1 MNRHHLRRLLTLG
14 ATAVSAGCITVGP
27 DYEPLAPG
35 APPGWA
41 QAQAPTDS
49 GTFSEPPDLWWHNFD
64 DPQLVQ
70 LVERSRL
77 ENLDVQAAGSRIAQ
91 ARASLGISQGDL
103 LPFVSAYG
111 SGNRS
116 QSSEEVGTGRQVDFY
131 GVGLDAGWELDL
143 FGGTRRSIEASV
155 ADLEGRMADR
165 QAALVS
171 VSAEAALRY
180 VEIRALQ
187 RRLEIADENLAAQQE
202 TYELTQFRAE
212 AGLSTELD
220 VQLARSN
227 LESTRARVPDLENQ
241 LARSRHALAVLLG
254 AHPGALDE
262 ELEAPAPI
270 PTARPD
276 VAVGVPAEVLR
287 RRPDVRSAERAV
299 ATQSALVGV
308 ATAQLYPSF
317 RLSGSIGLEAL
328 SLDGLTGGSAA
339 AWSFG
344 PSITVPLFNS
354 GQLRRGVD
362 LQVELL
368 EQSEI
373 TYRRTV
379 LVALSEVEDALVA
392 LEAEQERR
400 NAYQEAA
407 LAAANAVDL
416 SLNLYSTGVSDFQ
429 AVLDAQRSLYS
440 LEDLVAQSQA
450 GETASLIRLYKALGG
465 GWEVDEEATDVQD
478 PASGE

>member
-1 MNRHHLRRLLTLG
+1 MNRHHLLRLLTLG

-41 QAQAPTDS
+41 QAQGPTDS

-70 LVERSRL
+70 LVERSRV

-202 TYELTQFRAE
+202 TSELTQFRAQ

-241 LARSRHALAVLLG
+241 LAM
-254 AHPGALDE
+254 
-262 ELEAPAPI
+262 LEDRMA
-270 PTARPD
+270 D
-276 VAVGVPAEVLR
+276 DLK
-287 RRPDVRSAERAV
+287 
-299 ATQSALVGV
+299 
-308 ATAQLYPSF
+308 
-317 RLSGSIGLEAL
+317 
-328 SLDGLTGGSAA
+328 
-339 AWSFG
+339 
-344 PSITVPLFNS
+344 
-354 GQLRRGVD
+354 QLR
-362 LQVELL
+362 VEMKAMHK
-368 EQSEI
+368 E
-373 TYRRTV
+373 
-379 LVALSEVEDALVA
+379 LS
-392 LEAEQERR
+392 
-400 NAYQEAA
+400 AA
-407 LAAANAVDL
+407 LAKADRERGKEAEKLSNDKVARRDL
-416 SLNLYSTGVSDFQ
+416 ADLLKGLAQNIYPESTK
-429 AVLDAQRSLYS
+429 RS
-440 LEDLVAQSQA
+440 
-450 GETASLIRLYKALGG
+450 K
-465 GWEVDEEATDVQD
+465 
-478 PASGE
+478 